1 MRNRLVIFD
10 GNHLA
15 YRAYYKFGSLKTIE
29 GTRTGVIYGMP
40 YIAESLIRRLGA
52 TSAVMTFDG
61 GRHKSR
67 LELLPDYKK
76 RDKKLGFDAEDFFFQ
91 KDEGMK
97 LFMALGLKVAWAKGW
112 EADDI
117 IAQIARRYSQ
127 SGWDVIIVSADK
139 DFHQL
144 IQFPVLDEQ
153 GEITMFNP
161 AKGKEFGYTTISKEV
176 GYTPEQCVD
185 YLCLRGDKSDNIPGY
200 PGIGEKRA
208 IQFLGQFGSIKAFLK
223 SDQTFGKMDKD
234 KLRDIYKRNK
244 GLIDL
249 KFFYRKFMIKIPIP
263 WVNPGILDMDE
274 LRIICPTYEIN
285 TFIKPQFLNT
295 FKKLQNG

>member
-1 MRNRLVIFD
+1 MNRLVIFD

-15 YRAYYKFGSLKTIE
+15 YRAYYKFGTLKTID

-40 YIAESLIRRLGA
+40 YIAESLIRRLHA
-52 TSAVMTFDG
+52 TEVVMTFDG
-61 GRHKSR
+61 GKHASR

-91 KDEGMK
+91 RDKGMK
-97 LFMALGLKVAWAKGW
+97 LFMALGLKVAWAKHW
-112 EADDI
+112 EADDL

-127 SGWDVIIVSADK
+127 RGWNVVIVSADK

-144 IQFPVLDEQ
+144 IQYPIKGEQ
-153 GEITMFNP
+153 GEITMFNVN
-161 AKGKEFGYTTISKEV
+161 KGKELGYTTLAKEV
-176 GYTPEQCVD
+176 GYSPEQCVD

-208 IQFLGQFGSIKAFLK
+208 IQFLEEFGSIKRFLK
-223 SDQTFGKMDKD
+223 DGDKFGKMEKE
-234 KLRDIYKRNK
+234 KLREIYKRNK

-249 KFFYRKFMIKIPIP
+249 KYFYRKFMMKLPIP
-263 WVNPGILDMDE
+263 WLNPGEIDNDKLKT
-274 LRIICPTYEIN
+274 LCATYEIN
-285 TFIKPQFLNT
+285 SFLKPQFLNT
-295 FKKLQNG
+295 FKKLQDG